1 MKYFLSSPREYP
13 HTHTPT
19 PSRGPAK
26 PNYDTSLNATAR
38 PLPLL
43 PFPFPPPL
51 SSLSSPSLFPLLFSC
66 FSFYPSSCF
75 SPSSF
80 PLQETSSVL
89 ICYSVWS
96 QTAGPKGALYFRVP
110 NGWGNRQ
117 AQLPMASHTGAE
129 CWRALHSNLKYHSCL
144 DTKLRPIS
152 VYTPILVL
160 Q

>member
-1 MKYFLSSPREYP
+1 MRVWRWGWQSLVTLWEGVWVSQERQ
-13 HTHTPT
+13 
-19 PSRGPAK
+19 GPESI
-26 PNYDTSLNATAR
+26 NMSVSLG
-38 PLPLL
+38 LL
-43 PFPFPPPL
+43 PSSVFPFPPPL

-152 VYTPILVL
+152 VYTPVLVL